1 MDVDLTVSSDSV
13 CFQRT
18 ALGVEIESDPRGT
31 DSTPPPIRNFADMTM
46 LPPWMNLALIE
57 NKWDDPMPIQA
68 QALPILLSGRNL
80 IGIAQTGSGKTIAF
94 LIPAVVH
101 ANDQRRL
108 TRTEPGPVVL
118 VLAPTRELA
127 VQIGDEAVK
136 LLRHSHH
143 SKEHQG
149 GLRSQCFYGGGK
161 KRDQLMGF
169 TAEGSHIVVATPGRL
184 LDFLREGKVGLHRVT
199 YLCLDEADR
208 MLDMGFRGDMEE
220 IGSAIRPERQ
230 TAFFSATW
238 PREVQSLAFHP
249 FADAPVTIRVRKAG
263 QTSNGADDGELLARE
278 GIVQEV
284 VVIDEFEGQKDQ
296 WEKQEEYK
304 RSLLEAHITKT
315 LENGDQK
322 IIIFVNQKTFAD
334 ELSEKLWNKSIY
346 CDALHG
352 GKRQDDRLYILEKFR
367 KGQINCLIATDVL
380 GRGLD
385 IPKVTHVVVYNLGS
399 LEDYIHRIGRTGRG
413 KDGRGH
419 SLTFFEYNPNR
430 PDAAKE
436 LISVLERSNQ
446 EVPPKLVDIAKDV
459 AAGKREANWSAGDWS
474 RGQWGSRNS
483 SADQWKRSDWQSS
496 DRKSDTAPSGGV
508 LPEKCI
514 TSESISNATFLSFDA
529 AGQGTMIVLD

>member
-1 MDVDLTVSSDSV
+1 MDVDLTLSSDSV

-18 ALGVEIESDPRGT
+18 TLGVEIESDPRGT

-208 MLDMGFRGDMEE
+208 MLDMGFRGDMSE

-230 TAFFSATW
+230 TVFFSATW
-238 PREVQSLAFHP
+238 PKDVQSLACELCS
-249 FADAPVTIRVRKAG
+249 DAPVTIRVRRAG
-263 QTSNGADDGELLARE
+263 ETTNGAVVEDSDQLLARE
-278 GIVQEV
+278 GITQEV
-284 VVIDEFEGQKDQ
+284 VILDEFEGEEKQ
-296 WEKQEEYK
+296 WEKHEERK
-304 RSLLEAHITKT
+304 RAVLEEHIGKT
-315 LENGDQK
+315 VFGNSDQK
-322 IIIFVNQKTFAD
+322 MLIFVNQKTFAD
-334 ELSEKLWNKSIY
+334 ELSEGLWKKGIY
-346 CDALHG
+346 TEALHG
-352 GKRQDDRLYILEKFR
+352 GKRQEDRLYTLDRFR
-367 KGQINCLIATDVL
+367 KGDIQLLVATDVL

-385 IPKVTHVVVYNLGS
+385 IPQVTNVVVYNLGAM
-399 LEDYIHRIGRTGRG
+399 EDYIHRIGRTGRG

-419 SLTFFEYNPNR
+419 ALTFFEYHPNK
-430 PDAAKE
+430 PEAAKE
-436 LISVLERSNQ
+436 LIAVLERSKQ
-446 EVPPKLVDIAKDV
+446 VVPPKLQEIANDV
-459 AAGKREANWSAGDWS
+459 ASGKRQANWSAQDWS
-474 RGQWGSRNS
+474 RGRWGSGNNS
-483 SADQWKRSDWQSS
+483 GDKWKGSDWKDKGSG
-496 DRKSDTAPSGGV
+496 DRK
-508 LPEKCI
+508 
-514 TSESISNATFLSFDA
+514 
-529 AGQGTMIVLD
+529 